1 MLAKHQIWPSVH
13 HLQLPQE
20 VSDLQLAVQMR
31 DDHLAECQRQSD
43 IDQEQIDE
51 LERQLLMQ
59 VCQSTLK
66 IFNAYTST
74 AEQPLVWPEVQQH
87 CCLMA

>member
-1 MLAKHQIWPSVH
+1 MPITELEVPYFQQS
-13 HLQLPQE
+13 QLLQE

-43 IDQEQIDE
+43 TDQEQIDE

-59 VCQSTLK
+59 ACHSSVKS
-66 IFNAYTST
+66 FVAYEMSAHT
-74 AEQPLVWPEVQQH
+74 A
-87 CCLMA
+87 CLRFSGIVAR